1 VGISSP
7 GIEPMGL
14 NEDEPQLMS
23 LVIKYN
29 RRRRVPSVW
38 TKADAGSAG
47 NRGAL
52 STPAGSAWQARREG
66 QSQIKRGGLH
76 R

>member
-1 VGISSP
+1 MGISSP
-7 GIEPMGL
+7 GREPMGL
-14 NEDEPQLMS
+14 NEDEPQPMS
-23 LVIKYN
+23 LVIKEN

-38 TKADAGSAG
+38 MKADAGSAG
-47 NRGAL
+47 NCRAL

-66 QSQIKRGGLH
+66 QSQIKRGGLG

>member
-1 VGISSP
+1 MGVSNP

-23 LVIKYN
+23 PVKKYD
-29 RRRRVPSVW
+29 RRRRVDGV
-38 TKADAGSAG
+38 TMKADAESAG

-52 STPAGSAWQARREG
+52 STPAGSAWQARRNG
-66 QSQIKRGGLH
+66 QSQIKRGGL
-76 R
+76 RR

>member
-1 VGISSP
+1 MGVSSP

-23 LVIKYN
+23 LVKKYN
-29 RRRRVPSVW
+29 RRRRVAGVMM
-38 TKADAGSAG
+38 KADAGGAG

-52 STPAGSAWQARREG
+52 PTPAGSAWQARREG
-66 QSQIKRGGLH
+66 QSQIKRGGLC